1 MNFDITRGNLIVT
14 QVQLDILNIVV
25 RTCINIYLVEKCCK
39 RMYFSYATRRNAENF
54 NDTERERERE
64 IVILQIFHFKFIV
77 ALNYTTEDLIAASV
91 KINVNKFN
99 MLCYLTFND

>member
-64 IVILQIFHFKFIV
+64 RDRYFANLSLQI
-77 ALNYTTEDLIAASV
+77 YRRV
-91 KINVNKFN
+91 KLHHRRFN
-99 MLCYLTFND
+99 RGKCQN